1 MNSHDKNLPRI
12 SIDVSEHKIPQACI
26 RAISGSETSECIH
39 VIKPVTSYSLK
50 TIHLCINQK
59 KMQVNESIYD
69 TASSEMKDLP
79 KNVSVVTG
87 YGTGGAVALMLAV
100 LLMIENGDAP
110 TVCSFGSPPV
120 GDAAFNQLASEI
132 EHVRV
137 KLSIDPISTQGFGF
151 EQSHSAIVIGV
162 SFPSCLEK
170 FLTRTSATLGF
181 YQTNFNEAAYI
192 QAMSNV
198 TANSPCIDEF
208 VSLLPVSDD
217 HDWEECIRED
227 MDDIV

>member
-1 MNSHDKNLPRI
+1 MH
-12 SIDVSEHKIPQACI
+12 
-26 RAISGSETSECIH
+26 
-39 VIKPVTSYSLK
+39 
-50 TIHLCINQK
+50 
-59 KMQVNESIYD
+59 VNESIYD
-69 TASSEMKDLP
+69 RASLEFKELP
-79 KNVSVVTG
+79 RDVSVVTG

-100 LLMIENGDAP
+100 LLMLENSDALK
-110 TVCSFGSPPV
+110 VCSFGSPPV

-137 KLSIDPISTQGFGF
+137 KISSDPISTQGFGF
-151 EQSHSAIVIGV
+151 EHSHQAIVIGV

-170 FLTRTSATLGF
+170 FLTRTFASLGF
-181 YQTNFNEAAYI
+181 YQTNFNEAAYV

-198 TANSPCIDEF
+198 NANSSCMDEF

-217 HDWEECIRED
+217 HDWEECIHED